1 MRIMDKEFDE
11 MMSIYAAEYQ
21 AGDRTHANMLFE
33 CCYKMVPV
41 IVGKKA
47 ALFNSIHGNRVLSLD
62 ELSQVVVASAFVSIS
77 TYKPE
82 LSFCAWF
89 STICNNAFYKLCNDD
104 KKQPDASMDEEM
116 ETADGESGSTLADF
130 IPSDTD
136 VEKEAEHNITLEKV
150 LEQFMKLR
158 PKRHQAITLCYLQ
171 GMSRKEAALEMDV
184 SESAL
189 NNHLKR
195 GSDELAAYC
204 QEYDIE
210 LDL

>member
-33 CCYKMVPV
+33 GCYKMVPV
-41 IVGKKA
+41 IVGKKV
-47 ALFNSIHGNRVLSLD
+47 ALFNSIHDNRVLCLD
-62 ELSQVVVASAFVSIS
+62 ELSQTAVACVVASIS

-89 STICNNAFYKLCNDD
+89 RTICNNAFYKLCKAD
-104 KKQPDASMDEEM
+104 KMQPDASMDEEM
-116 ETADGESGSTLADF
+116 ENVDGESGSTLADF

-136 VEKEAEHNITLEKV
+136 VEKEVIYNIALDKV
-150 LEQFMKLR
+150 LGMLTKLR
-158 PKRHQAITLCYLQ
+158 PKRHQAIKLCYLQ
-171 GMSRKEAALEMDV
+171 GMSRKEAAIEMDV
-184 SESAL
+184 SEAAL

-195 GSDELAAYC
+195 GSDDMAAYC

-210 LDL
+210 IDL